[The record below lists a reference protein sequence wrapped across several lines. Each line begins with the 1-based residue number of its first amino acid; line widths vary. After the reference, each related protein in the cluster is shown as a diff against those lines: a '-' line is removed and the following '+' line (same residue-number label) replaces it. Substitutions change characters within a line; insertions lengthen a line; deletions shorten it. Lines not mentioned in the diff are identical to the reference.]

1 MNPAAWTCLLAPLA
15 STVAIALAGNKL
27 SRRGAG
33 YLSTATT
40 MVSFA
45 AALVAFAIML
55 GESPAQRAHAT
66 TSWTWLSAGRY
77 HFGLTLLTDQ
87 LSVMMML
94 VVAGVGSLIVAYSVG
109 YMDGENEERRYFA
122 YMSLFVFSMLLLV
135 QGGNLLILLAGWGM
149 VGLSSYLLIGFH
161 QDRPVAIA
169 AAKKAFVMNAF
180 GDATMALA
188 LFLLI
193 QHTGKL
199 DYADVFAAS
208 PRSGTVANLIA
219 LGLLGGA
226 VAKSA
231 QIPLHTWLP
240 DAMEGPTPVS
250 ALIHA
255 ATMVTAGVYLIVRTH
270 PLFEYAPHIEDLAA
284 GLGAATLLMAGLIA
298 LVQTD
303 IKRVIAY
310 STMSQIGYM
319 FVGAAA
325 GAYPNGM
332 FHLMTHA
339 FFKALLF
346 LAAGI
351 AIHALTGE
359 QDIRKMGGLGKAM
372 PHTRTAFLIGS
383 LALVGIPP
391 FAGFF
396 SKDSIIAATL
406 DRGTFGYFLFAACLA
421 GAFLTGVYTFR
432 LFFIVFGGSRSEFVK
447 EHLHHPEGNLEGPF
461 SMVWTVTVLAGLSVV
476 GGFLQFAPLW
486 HPLTTWLEPVARPF
500 AEASNAREAI
510 ASISAVV
517 LGAAGM
523 YVAYRLYDVKTA
535 RVPKPVVL
543 LEKKFYWDELYT
555 AVFYKPADL
564 IARGLQRFVE
574 QPLIAGSIGEVTRG
588 FRIGAG
594 ELSRAQNGLVR
605 AYALAIASGVA
616 VLAVVFISAR

>member
-1 MNPAAWTCLLAPLA
+1 
-15 STVAIALAGNKL
+15 
-27 SRRGAG
+27 
-33 YLSTATT
+33 
-40 MVSFA
+40 
-45 AALVAFAIML
+45 
-55 GESPAQRAHAT
+55 
-66 TSWTWLSAGRY
+66 
-77 HFGLTLLTDQ
+77 
-87 LSVMMML
+87 
-94 VVAGVGSLIVAYSVG
+94 
-109 YMDGENEERRYFA
+109 
-122 YMSLFVFSMLLLV
+122 
-135 QGGNLLILLAGWGM
+135 
-149 VGLSSYLLIGFH
+149 
-161 QDRPVAIA
+161 
-169 AAKKAFVMNAF
+169 
-180 GDATMALA
+180 
-188 LFLLI
+188 
-193 QHTGKL
+193 
-199 DYADVFAAS
+199 
-208 PRSGTVANLIA
+208 
-219 LGLLGGA
+219 
-226 VAKSA
+226 
-231 QIPLHTWLP
+231 
-240 DAMEGPTPVS
+240 
-250 ALIHA
+250 
-255 ATMVTAGVYLIVRTH
+255 
-270 PLFEYAPHIEDLAA
+270 
-284 GLGAATLLMAGLIA
+284 
-298 LVQTD
+298 
-303 IKRVIAY
+303 
-310 STMSQIGYM
+310 
-319 FVGAAA
+319 
-325 GAYPNGM
+325 M

-351 AIHALTGE
+351 VIHAVVGE
-359 QDIRKMGGLGKAM
+359 QDIRKLAGIGKLM
-372 PHTRTAFLIGS
+372 PQTRAVFLIGS

-486 HPLTTWLEPVARPF
+486 YPLTTWLEPVARPF